1 MYKRGNVIILPTAKK
16 QAELRRMAMEGGRK
30 INSGVWKSQADAS
43 ELQKQNY
50 EILASSWKLPASI
63 LDQ

>member
-1 MYKRGNVIILPTAKK
+1 MYKKGNVIILPTARK
-16 QAELRRMAMEGGRK
+16 QAELRRMAMAGGRK